1 MPHKNSRIDADS
13 KRIEPCEE
21 RLALSASL
29 AADLLV
35 ETLNL
40 DDSGAASDWNELQP
54 EGEEVNL
61 SPDLITQANDL
72 RETHGLTGAGQTV
85 AVIDTGVTADHV
97 ALGGGFG
104 PGYRVVGGWDFA
116 ENDAN
121 PNDDGPTGFHGT
133 HIAGLLAGDT
143 DGFAGVAPEADI
155 VALRVFDDYGFSQL
169 EWIESSLQWVL
180 ENQNSFESPITTV
193 NLSIGTALND
203 ANRFHAMDLLEDELS
218 LLRENNILVFAASG
232 NSFDGSS
239 SEILYPA
246 SSPSVIAVGSIDDS
260 GLLSDF
266 AQRESGIFAARGESI
281 VSAVPDHVFGL
292 DGNIDDFAE
301 LDGTSMATPQV
312 AAASI
317 LVRQALIDQ
326 GIEPTA
332 DEILSRLSDNAATSV
347 DPITGATFHTIDLD
361 AAIESLGESPVPA
374 QLSEFNGTNDG
385 ERVELDLRNGIQ
397 LRIGGVTYSLDES
410 ATEPLVIDV
419 GGGNDSLRILGGTQ
433 AERLVIQPGL
443 EATGSISTNEFEIE
457 LRGFENVTFEG
468 GGGPDRATLFDSPG
482 SDTLTSYP
490 TRATLEGVGFQY
502 DVIDVGRIFVHGT
515 VGGTDTA
522 FLHDGQG
529 DDSLSVRPQFTSIR
543 SDDAFQLAYG
553 FERVY
558 AYANAGGFDTA
569 KLYDSVGD
577 DTISISAGR
586 SAISGP
592 GYRVTARGFDTTEAI
607 ASGGGVDI
615 ARIYGDES
623 GNQWRHSDDQVQWT
637 GADGQVRVARNFERV
652 EAFEQLEQIELE
664 ALSNLSSLQ
673 PASIVPWLF
682 EDTEDR
688 NERDAAATRSVF
700 EQLGNQ

>member
-1 MPHKNSRIDADS
+1 MCIR
-13 KRIEPCEE
+13 
-21 RLALSASL
+21 
-29 AADLLV
+29 
-35 ETLNL
+35 
-40 DDSGAASDWNELQP
+40 
-54 EGEEVNL
+54 
-61 SPDLITQANDL
+61 
-72 RETHGLTGAGQTV
+72 
-85 AVIDTGVTADHV
+85 
-97 ALGGGFG
+97 
-104 PGYRVVGGWDFA
+104 
-116 ENDAN
+116 
-121 PNDDGPTGFHGT
+121 
-133 HIAGLLAGDT
+133 
-143 DGFAGVAPEADI
+143 
-155 VALRVFDDYGFSQL
+155 
-169 EWIESSLQWVL
+169 
-180 ENQNSFESPITTV
+180 
-193 NLSIGTALND
+193 
-203 ANRFHAMDLLEDELS
+203 
-218 LLRENNILVFAASG
+218 
-232 NSFDGSS
+232 
-239 SEILYPA
+239 
-246 SSPSVIAVGSIDDS
+246 
-260 GLLSDF
+260 
-266 AQRESGIFAARGESI
+266 
-281 VSAVPDHVFGL
+281 
-292 DGNIDDFAE
+292 
-301 LDGTSMATPQV
+301 
-312 AAASI
+312 
-317 LVRQALIDQ
+317 
-326 GIEPTA
+326 
-332 DEILSRLSDNAATSV
+332 
-347 DPITGATFHTIDLD
+347 
-361 AAIESLGESPVPA
+361 
-374 QLSEFNGTNDG
+374 
-385 ERVELDLRNGIQ
+385 
-397 LRIGGVTYSLDES
+397 
-410 ATEPLVIDV
+410 
-419 GGGNDSLRILGGTQ
+419 
-433 AERLVIQPGL
+433 
-443 EATGSISTNEFEIE
+443 
-457 LRGFENVTFEG
+457 
-468 GGGPDRATLFDSPG
+468 DR
-482 SDTLTSYP
+482 
-490 TRATLEGVGFQY
+490 EGVGFQY